1 MGYAT
6 SLEARIAR
14 KTTRAITDFEMI
26 EDGDRVMVGLSGG
39 KDSWALIQ
47 ILEVLRQRAPIDFS
61 IVAVNVDSG
70 YEGYQHDLVART
82 CEERGWEFHH
92 VKTSIGETIDTV
104 LDADATPCSLC
115 ARLRRGVLYRM
126 AGEVGATKIALGH
139 HADDFVETLLLN
151 VFFAGALKA
160 MPARLRSDD
169 GRHVVIRPLVYVL
182 ESEAREYAKAA
193 ELPII
198 GCCCPACGDLSLQRQ
213 RIKRLIMDLER
224 EHPDL
229 KQSLLK
235 SLGNVQPRHLLDR
248 RLNPPSAAVAGPAVA
263 GPVVEPAA
271 ADVGPS
277 FSSGD
282 RHAPHPSGRPPALT
296 DAVRAVLQRVSSA
309 SVTVGER
316 VIGAIGSGLLV
327 LIGIEAGDGPDDRDY
342 IVTKIRDVRIF
353 PDAADK
359 MNRSVADTGGAVLV
373 VSQFTLCGDVR
384 KGRRPSF
391 DQAAPPAEAKLLYED
406 TVRALRETGMRVETG
421 EFQAMMQVALVND
434 GPVTILLDSRRR
446 F

>member
-1 MGYAT
+1 MSYAT
-6 SLEARIAR
+6 PLEARIAK
-14 KTTRAITDFEMI
+14 KTTKAIADFEMI
-26 EDGDRVMVGLSGG
+26 EDGDRVLIGLSGG

-47 ILEVLRQRAPIDFS
+47 ILEVLRRRAPIDFS

-70 YEGYQHDLVART
+70 YEGYQHDLVARA
-82 CEERGWEFHH
+82 CDARGWEFHH

-182 ESEAREYAKAA
+182 ESEAREYAKAC

-213 RIKRLIMDLER
+213 RIKRLIMELER
-224 EHPDL
+224 EHPDV

-248 RLNPPSAAVAGPAVA
+248 RLNPPSRAVVA
-263 GPVVEPAA
+263 PDFASAIQGEPAGA
-271 ADVGPS
+271 I
-277 FSSGD
+277 
-282 RHAPHPSGRPPALT
+282 APLITLT
-296 DAVRAVLQRVSSA
+296 DL
-309 SVTVGER
+309 
-316 VIGAIGSGLLV
+316 
-327 LIGIEAGDGPDDRDY
+327 
-342 IVTKIRDVRIF
+342 
-353 PDAADK
+353 
-359 MNRSVADTGGAVLV
+359 
-373 VSQFTLCGDVR
+373 
-384 KGRRPSF
+384 RR
-391 DQAAPPAEAKLLYED
+391 
-406 TVRALRETGMRVETG
+406 
-421 EFQAMMQVALVND
+421 
-434 GPVTILLDSRRR
+434 
-446 F
+446 